1 VAAFEAAGF
10 LCFDE
15 GFMDSVPNL
24 LHPQS
29 LLNETRWV
37 GAWFERVLHR
47 VAARRAAG
55 QPPAVF
61 FADRSALSAIF
72 YTRSHGHL
80 LAPLIARYVEEL
92 RDGANVHV
100 LTAHVTVRRDE
111 LWRRIQARLGREP
124 HRLKLGEDR

>member
-1 VAAFEAAGF
+1 MDAA
-10 LCFDE
+10 
-15 GFMDSVPNL
+15 PNL
-24 LHPQS
+24 LHPQT

-37 GAWFERVLHR
+37 GAWFDRVLRR
-47 VAARRAAG
+47 VQARREAG

-61 FADRSALSAIF
+61 IADRSALSAVF
-72 YTRSHGHL
+72 YSRSHGQL

-111 LWRRIQARLGREP
+111 LWRRIQARLAREP